1 MQKKANDY
9 KDSLKL
15 RVKGKITA
23 LKSLFAA
30 ANEKEIFN
38 LIACGIF
45 RFKAYNDKIYGFIRL
60 FKLRLI
66 REIKG
71 CNIIPYKKSRLI
83 I

>member
-1 MQKKANDY
+1 MHI
-9 KDSLKL
+9 
-15 RVKGKITA
+15 KGKIIA
-23 LKSLFAA
+23 PKFPFAA

-45 RFKAYNDKIYGFIRL
+45 RFKAYNDKVYSFIRL
-60 FKLRLI
+60 FKLCLI

-71 CNIIPYKKSRLI
+71 YNIIPYKKSRLI